1 MKKLGRNDPCHCGSG
16 KKFKKCCESKMIGG
30 RYMATKINQNIGL
43 FGLFN
48 KQVSQISSTLSA
60 HVVKPIRAQ
69 IKGAAPAVS
78 LPVEAPATTAVVT
91 EKVE

>member
-43 FGLFN
+43 SGLFN
-48 KQVSQISSTLSA
+48 RQMSEISTTAKS
-60 HVVKPIRAQ
+60 HVFKPIRISQ
-69 IKGAAPAVS
+69 NTPAAS
-78 LPVEAPATTAVVT
+78 LPEPAPIAPVVVEKI
-91 EKVE
+91 E